1 MNYNTGIQ
9 FTLLVSAISIVK
21 YVYIFVQKNPSG
33 QHDDFWCFFVNL
45 NIAFLAALSQVTFQ
59 FLPGRNPYI
68 FYVCSGQISDP
79 DKPAKV
85 NYPLQCSFIITIV
98 IYSVVLVKIK
108 LYNSKSLRSAAVAP
122 INGNHSF
129 APAKMG
135 PQIKN
140 ALANFATLACIL
152 MTVAPIVAIS
162 AILNGVQPD
171 KLGSDPYY
179 QWVQFHQHIFPFLCT
194 GLLTAS
200 YYISHQK
207 MRETMYREI
216 KSLLNQ

>member
-1 MNYNTGIQ
+1 M
-9 FTLLVSAISIVK
+9 LAISIVK
-21 YVYIFVQKNPSG
+21 YVYIFVKKNPSW
-33 QHDDFWCFFVNL
+33 QNDDFWCFFVNL
-45 NIAFLAALSQVTFQ
+45 NIAFLAGLSQVTFQ

-68 FYVCSGQISDP
+68 FYICSGQISDP

-85 NYPLQCSFIITIV
+85 NYPLHCSFLITFV
-98 IYSVVLVKIK
+98 IYSFVLVKIK
-108 LYNSKSLRSAAVAP
+108 LYNSKFRKSAAVVL
-122 INGNHSF
+122 ITGNHSF
-129 APAKMG
+129 DPVKMG

-152 MTVAPIVAIS
+152 MTVAPIVAITLF
-162 AILNGVQPD
+162 LNGVKPD
-171 KLGSDPYY
+171 KLWSDPYY
-179 QWVQFHQHIFPFLCT
+179 QWVQFHQHILPFLGT

-216 KSLLNQ
+216 KSLLHQCGMQS